1 LTLRRLRSLPVLMAA
16 IALLGAGCG
25 DDTPTGPSAPEPV
38 EVTELF
44 PPEAPGT
51 LARNGGITHIFAVQ
65 QAGTITV
72 SLTTLAPD
80 STALI
85 GLALGSWN
93 GFACAQTIVKD
104 DTTQGSS
111 ILGTATSTGNY
122 CVRVYD
128 STGALP
134 QSVEYQVTVR
144 HF

>member
-1 LTLRRLRSLPVLMAA
+1 LLITAIVLTGAA
-16 IALLGAGCG
+16 CG

-44 PPEAPGT
+44 PAEAPGT
-51 LARNGGITHIFAVQ
+51 LARNGGDTHIFAVQ

-93 GFACAQTIVKD
+93 GFACSQTIVKD
-104 DTTQGSS
+104 DATQGSS

-128 STGALP
+128 ATGALAQP
-134 QSVEYQVTVR
+134 VEYQVTVR